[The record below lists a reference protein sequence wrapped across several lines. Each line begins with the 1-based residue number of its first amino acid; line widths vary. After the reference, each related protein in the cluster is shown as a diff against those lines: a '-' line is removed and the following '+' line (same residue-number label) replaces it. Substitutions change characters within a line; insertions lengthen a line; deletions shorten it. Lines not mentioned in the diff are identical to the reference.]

1 VYTKKTIAMDIL
13 NFISW
18 IKAGNYRKVLPAETT
33 NLLAVGA
40 KDPTRD
46 DGYLSIAVDA
56 APLQTLYQTA
66 NVTQTGTISTA
77 VTVNALNG
85 IITTVSSTLVADNV
99 TGFTVNNPNVVAG
112 SKILVSVQYDDAIS
126 PGSSGIPV
134 ASVNNIVNG
143 SFRLVLSNSSSVDNL
158 NNVVKIHYLI
168 IA

>member
-1 VYTKKTIAMDIL
+1 MDIL

-18 IKAGNYRKVLPAETT
+18 IKNGQYRATLPTDVS

-46 DGYLSIAVDA
+46 DSYLPLAVNA
-56 APLQTLYQTA
+56 APLQTLYNTA

-99 TGFTVNNPNVVAG
+99 TGFTVNNPNVVTG
-112 SKILVSVQYDDAIS
+112 SKILVSVEYSDANA

-134 ASVNNIVNG
+134 ASVTNIVNG

-168 IA
+168 IV